1 MPFNSLPTADSIV
14 PYSPISMLEARD
26 PIFEYRDRTTIGRQ
40 SRLTGDGE
48 NFLIARSNVTS
59 DAREIDRDL
68 IIKLESD
75 DAGREEELAR
85 TTIRFLGEGMTV
97 VGREGKKKGKESD
110 LLGEERMEEGQKGEI
125 GWEEDKTEGSEGTEF
140 LIKFLFRSSYPPRS
154 TEPDKA
160 VRVKRSYRK

>member
-40 SRLTGDGE
+40 SRLTGGGE

-97 VGREGKKKGKESD
+97 VGREGKKKGERIRPPRG
-110 LLGEERMEEGQKGEI
+110 GEGG
-125 GWEEDKTEGSEGTEF
+125 GGTEGRDRVGG
-140 LIKFLFRSSYPPRS
+140 IKR
-154 TEPDKA
+154 
-160 VRVKRSYRK
+160 RVQRGRNS

>member
-40 SRLTGDGE
+40 SRLTGGGE

-97 VGREGKKKGKESD
+97 VGREGKKRGKNPTSSGRRGWRRD
-110 LLGEERMEEGQKGEI
+110 RRERSGGRK
-125 GWEEDKTEGSEGTEF
+125 
-140 LIKFLFRSSYPPRS
+140 IKR
-154 TEPDKA
+154 
-160 VRVKRSYRK
+160 RVQRGRNS

>member
-14 PYSPISMLEARD
+14 PYSLISMLEARD

-40 SRLTGDGE
+40 SRLTGGGE

-97 VGREGKKKGKESD
+97 VGREGKKRGKNPTSSGRRGWRRD
-110 LLGEERMEEGQKGEI
+110 RRERSGGRK
-125 GWEEDKTEGSEGTEF
+125 
-140 LIKFLFRSSYPPRS
+140 IKR
-154 TEPDKA
+154 
-160 VRVKRSYRK
+160 RVQRGRNS